1 MVAPIDY
8 SLNVKSPFEAAVEG
22 MKFGQVYSEGRRAQD
37 AAQAKQDA
45 DAQMQADIADAM
57 GDPMKLA
64 QLGVKYPSLSEPAKR
79 AWDMMD
85 KDKRTVAAEEGWAT
99 LAALRSGNI
108 DAAKSMLSSKAEAM
122 RNAGN
127 EQMAKAYEDAAKIA
141 EMDPKLAA
149 DTVSFMLSSVDDKF
163 SENYERL
170 IKLPSVARQEEAKA
184 VAAEEEAKAAPQKR
198 LLELEKAGWE
208 IEKIMSDIETNRSNA
223 RIYALNAQI
232 ARETNQLK
240 REELQGKLMDAKRER
255 DKAVAERS
263 YEAENAVN
271 GIEKTVQVIAD
282 LKSDMDSL
290 RAATGAS
297 AWRGGMWGSEA
308 RSAAAKI
315 EQLQNAIASV
325 NLDKLKG
332 VMSDKDIM
340 FLKTM
345 ETSLDRYQNEDRFL
359 SELNRIEKTLTDA
372 LPKVR
377 RKFGMPDQS
386 QQSAVGGAIVVEY

>member
-37 AAQAKQDA
+37 AAQAKQAA

-64 QLGVKYPSLSEPAKR
+64 QLGVKYPSLSEPTKR
-79 AWDMMD
+79 AWEMMD
-85 KDKRTVAAEEGWAT
+85 KDKRAAATEEGWAI

-108 DAAKSMLSSKAEAM
+108 DVVKSMLSSKAEAM
-122 RNAGN
+122 RNSGN
-127 EQMAKAYEDAAKIA
+127 EPMAKAYEDSAKIA
-141 EMDPKLAA
+141 EIDPMLAA
-149 DTVSFMLSSVDDKF
+149 DTLSFLMPSVDDNF

-184 VAAEEEAKAAPQKR
+184 VVAEEEAKAAPQKR
-198 LLELEKAGWE
+198 VMELEKAGWD
-208 IEKIMSDIETNRSNA
+208 IEKIKSDIETNRSNA

-240 REELQGKLMDAKRER
+240 REELQGKLMDAERER
-255 DKAVAERS
+255 DKAVAERA
-263 YEAENAVN
+263 YEAENAVK
-271 GIEKTVQVIAD
+271 GIETTVQVITD
-282 LKSDMDSL
+282 IKKDMDSL

-297 AWRGGMWGSEA
+297 AWRGSMWGSEA

-315 EQLQNAIASV
+315 EQLQNSIASV

-332 VMSDKDIM
+332 AMSDKDIM

-345 ETSLDRYQNEDRFL
+345 AASLDRYQDEDSFL
-359 SELNRIEKTLTDA
+359 SELNRIEKAMTDA
-372 LPKVR
+372 LPNVR
-377 RKFGMPDQS
+377 RKFGMP
-386 QQSAVGGAIVVEY
+386 AAGGAIVVEY